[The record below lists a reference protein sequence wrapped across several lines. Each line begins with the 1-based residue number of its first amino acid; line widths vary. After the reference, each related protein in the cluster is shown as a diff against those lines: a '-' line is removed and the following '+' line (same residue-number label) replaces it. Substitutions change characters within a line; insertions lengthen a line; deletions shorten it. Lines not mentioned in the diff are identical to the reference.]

1 MLEKLKAKLIVS
13 CQAPGNSPLHQDKII
28 AAIAHACVLEGA
40 AGLRIDSPAHLEAV
54 REILPQIPL
63 IGLWKRQYP
72 GYEVYITP
80 TEEDAK
86 AVIKAGA
93 DIVALDATTRDRPQ
107 KQSLPGIIAQVHQ
120 QGKLVMADIDSL
132 ESGIAAVAAG
142 ADLVGTTLYGYT
154 KSTQGKSLP
163 AFDLLEELV
172 QAIEVPI
179 ICEGGVAS
187 PQEAA
192 KALELGAYAV
202 VVGTAIT
209 GINQKVKD
217 FLTVF

>member
-1 MLEKLKAKLIVS
+1 MLEQIKSKLIVS
-13 CQAPGNSPLHQDKII
+13 CQAPANSPIHNEKII
-28 AAIAHACVLEGA
+28 SAIAHACVLEGA
-40 AGLRIDSPAHLEAV
+40 AGLRIDSPAHIKAV

-80 TEEDAK
+80 TTEDAE
-86 AVIKAGA
+86 AVISAGA
-93 DIVALDATTRDRPQ
+93 DIVAVDATTRARPQ
-107 KQSLPGIIAQVHQ
+107 QQSLPGIIAQVHQ
-120 QGKLVMADIDSL
+120 QKKLVMADIDSID
-132 ESGIAAVAAG
+132 SGIAAVAAG

-154 KSTQGKSLP
+154 HSTQGKSLP
-163 AFDLLEELV
+163 GFDLLQELV
-172 QAIEVPI
+172 QAIQVPI

-187 PQEAA
+187 PLEAA

-217 FLTVF
+217 FLAVF